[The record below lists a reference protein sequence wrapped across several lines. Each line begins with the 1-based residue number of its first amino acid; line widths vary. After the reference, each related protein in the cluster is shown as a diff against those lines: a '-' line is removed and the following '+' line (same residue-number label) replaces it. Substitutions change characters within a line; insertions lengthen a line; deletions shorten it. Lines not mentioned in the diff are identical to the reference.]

1 MIVELMVLAVCFAVS
16 AIFTCYLIGHANER
30 QLLDIPNERSSH
42 STPTP
47 TGGGMAIVVTFICFL
62 LVAGVVFEVA
72 VGEVYTL
79 ALTGAVLA
87 IVGYIDDHR
96 HIPAQWRL
104 LIHFLVVLV
113 LLLSLNHLPVLSVFG
128 WQWQS
133 GWLLPGLCLIAL
145 VWLLNLFNFM
155 DGIDG
160 IAGVEALTSLCGT
173 ALIML
178 AAGGVHWP
186 VILLALAGGVLG
198 FMVFNWP
205 PAKIFMGDAGSGFL
219 GFMLGALALI
229 TSATG
234 FISLWAWLI
243 LLAVFIAD
251 STLTLARRAKRGEK
265 IHQAHRSHAYQILSR
280 RWGSHL
286 PVTMLVL
293 AVNLLW
299 LLPLAWLASTWSAAG
314 LVLCLVAY
322 APLLWFMYKTG
333 AGTTNH

>member
-1 MIVELMVLAVCFAVS
+1 MIVELLVLAICFAVS
-16 AIFTCYLIGHANER
+16 AILTRYLIGHANER

-62 LVAGVVFEVA
+62 LVAGLIFNVA
-72 VGEVYTL
+72 VGEVFIL
-79 ALTGAVLA
+79 AFTGSVLA
-87 IVGYIDDHR
+87 IVGYLDDHR

-104 LIHFLVVLV
+104 LIHFLVALI
-113 LLLSLNHLPVLSVFG
+113 LLLSLSQLPALSVFG

-133 GWLLPGLCLIAL
+133 GWLLSGVSLVAL

-160 IAGVEALTSLCGT
+160 IAGVEAITSLCGA
-173 ALIML
+173 ALIVL

-186 VILLALAGGVLG
+186 VILLALAGCVLG
-198 FMVFNWP
+198 FLVFNWP

-251 STLTLARRAKRGEK
+251 STLTLVRRAKKGEK
-265 IHQAHRSHAYQILSR
+265 VHQAHRSHAYQILSR
-280 RWGSHL
+280 KWTGHL
-286 PVTMLVL
+286 PVTLVVL
-293 AVNLLW
+293 IVNLLW
-299 LLPLAWLASTWSAAG
+299 LLPLAWASAVWPSVG
-314 LVLCLVAY
+314 LLLCLVAY
-322 APLLWFMYKTG
+322 GPLLWVMYKAG

>member
-1 MIVELMVLAVCFAVS
+1 MIVELLVLAICFAGS
-16 AIFTCYLIGHANER
+16 AVLTRYLIGHAKQY

-62 LVAGVVFEVA
+62 LAAGLIFKVA
-72 VGEVYTL
+72 VGEVFIL

-104 LIHFLVVLV
+104 LIHFFVALV
-113 LLLSLNHLPVLSVFG
+113 LLLSLNQLPALSVFG

-133 GWLLPGLCLIAL
+133 GWLLSGVCLVAL

-160 IAGVEALTSLCGT
+160 IAGVEATTSLCGA
-173 ALIML
+173 ALIVL

-186 VILLALAGGVLG
+186 VILLALAGCVLG
-198 FMVFNWP
+198 FLVFNWP

-234 FISLWAWLI
+234 FISLWAWLV

-251 STLTLARRAKRGEK
+251 STLTLMRRAKRGEK
-265 IHQAHRSHAYQILSR
+265 VHQAHRSHAYQILSR
-280 RWGSHL
+280 KWGGHL
-286 PVTMLVL
+286 PVTWVVL
-293 AVNLLW
+293 LVNLLW
-299 LLPLAWLASTWSAAG
+299 LLPLAWAASVWPSVG
-314 LVLCLVAY
+314 LLLCLVAY
-322 APLLWFMYKTG
+322 GPLLWIMYKTG